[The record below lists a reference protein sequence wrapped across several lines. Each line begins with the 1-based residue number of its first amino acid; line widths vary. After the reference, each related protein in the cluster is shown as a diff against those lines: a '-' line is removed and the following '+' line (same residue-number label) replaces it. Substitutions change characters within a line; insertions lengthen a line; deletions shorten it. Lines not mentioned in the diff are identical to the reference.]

1 MAVPPAPDDRSAVT
15 EDSSAHD
22 SRTEAEPRRTA
33 PGARRLIA
41 ALLVVAVLASA
52 GTLAWLLS
60 QRTGD
65 ADDAQAQREE
75 MMSAARQLMLRVN
88 TYGPDLLAED
98 GTMPE
103 YRELID
109 ELLSPKFAAGFEQAV
124 GAAEATVAQAGYA
137 RSTEVF
143 GTGVSTMD
151 SDSGSVLVSGSF
163 TGSYPVDLEDLEGE
177 RESDLPL
184 PYRVRVDLVKVDG
197 DWLVDNFTPVTGEA
211 TEPGGTPSPAPGE
224 SPAGTPSDPAGSP
237 SASPSPPPSE
247 VATP

>member
-1 MAVPPAPDDRSAVT
+1 MT

-22 SRTEAEPRRTA
+22 SRTSEAGRRRTA

-41 ALLVVAVLASA
+41 ALLVLAILASA

-60 QRTGD
+60 QRTGE

-98 GTMPE
+98 GTMPK

-109 ELLSPKFAAGFEQAV
+109 ELLSSKFAAGFEQAV
-124 GAAEATVAQAGYA
+124 GAAEATVSQAGYA

-143 GTGVSTMD
+143 GTGVATMD
-151 SDSGSVLVSGSF
+151 ADSGSVFVSGSF

-197 DWLVDNFTPVTGEA
+197 DWLVDNFTPVTGES
-211 TEPGGTPSPAPGE
+211 TESGATPSPTPGE
-224 SPAGTPSDPAGSP
+224 SPAGTPSDPGGSP
-237 SASPSPPPSE
+237 SVAPTPPSDE
-247 VATP
+247 ATP